1 MGWERLKTD
10 RIMEIINSE
19 EHRKKNEEKHP
30 VSQRIKDSVLME
42 PTYMRWK
49 YHKDWKER
57 NVNYSV
63 YRKNICQVSS
73 LIKIINV
80 YPRSSMNSKINTRK

>member
-1 MGWERLKTD
+1 MK
-10 RIMEIINSE
+10 
-19 EHRKKNEEKHP
+19 
-30 VSQRIKDSVLME
+30 

-57 NVNYSV
+57 TVNDGV
-63 YRKNICQVSS
+63 YRNNICQVSS

-80 YPRSSMNSKINTRK
+80 YPRSSMNSKINIKKWQTQISTIKEKGGHDVET

>member
-1 MGWERLKTD
+1 MK
-10 RIMEIINSE
+10 
-19 EHRKKNEEKHP
+19 
-30 VSQRIKDSVLME
+30 

-57 NVNYSV
+57 TVNDGV
-63 YRKNICQVSS
+63 YRNNICQVSS

-80 YPRSSMNSKINTRK
+80 YPRSSMNSKINIKK